1 MKTQNLIV
9 ILLFISTLSW
19 DSATCNN
26 NTGKEENSNDPGFIL
41 VKDVS
46 GIRIFTRWI
55 PVTESRSARQIKAV
69 LVMDGSVA
77 AVLAVLRDDRSFTKW
92 MNGTKEY
99 SRLKTIDSKQW
110 YSYVQFSVPWP
121 LNNQDCII
129 KYEVFEDAPSGKTML
144 RLTGVPSFIRPFDGV
159 KRIPHMEGSWIIT
172 DLGKNKVQVE
182 YIMFSNQKP
191 SFPRWITDPI
201 IQNNLLK
208 TMEAFLGAIKKQI
221 PLKHIDH
228 ETH

>member
-1 MKTQNLIV
+1 MVPTV
-9 ILLFISTLSW
+9 IIRQEQK
-19 DSATCNN
+19 NI
-26 NTGKEENSNDPGFIL
+26 NDPGFTL

-69 LVMDGSVA
+69 LVMDGTVA
-77 AVLAVLRDDRSFTKW
+77 AVLSVLSDDKSFTKW
-92 MNGTKEY
+92 MNATKDY
-99 SRLKTIDSKQW
+99 YRVRTIDSRQW

-129 KYEVFEDAPSGKTML
+129 KYELTEDPAAGKTFIS
-144 RLTGVPSFIRPFDGV
+144 LTGMPSLLRPFEGV

-172 DLGKNKVQVE
+172 DLGKNKVMVE

-208 TMEAFLGAIKKQI
+208 TMEAFLGTIKQQI
-221 PLKHIDH
+221 SINQTGH